1 MELKTEEFS
10 GVLRCDRFGDLDKL
24 SIYIGDSYPTLFVEC
39 FAGAGG
45 TTITLLLR
53 NRVQLG
59 VVVVGDPYLG
69 AFWREALTTDN
80 LIHKVK
86 EFRFSEANIKKVVN
100 NPDRDPAFWTLV
112 KSRCSWRGRLDRK
125 AFLEWDVA
133 KYWDPEAII
142 KNLLVVRSLSDRLE
156 IVEARGI
163 EVLKQFGDA
172 TALIHYPFEPH
183 DKWNETLREKWYS
196 EQEQEKLFQI
206 LASRKGRWIVP
217 DPTDRMVQRCEAGQF
232 GLAWMVINKM
242 TRPTFFRN
250 PILVSDRQFAA
261 EQNDLSFTLERQ
273 FQDSHKQGKS
283 K

>member
-1 MELKTEEFS
+1 MELKTEKFS

-24 SIYIGDSYPTLFVEC
+24 SSYIGDSYPILFVEC

-53 NRVQLG
+53 NRVQFG

-69 AFWREALTTDN
+69 AFWREALKTDN

-86 EFRFSEANIKKVVN
+86 EFRFSEANIEKVVN
-100 NPDRDPAFWTLV
+100 NPDRDAAFWTLV
-112 KSRCSWRGRLDRK
+112 KSCCSWRGRLDRK

-156 IVEARGI
+156 FVEAQGV
-163 EVLKQFGDA
+163 EVLEQFGDA
-172 TALIHYPFEPH
+172 TALIHYPFAPH

-217 DPTDRMVQRCEAGQF
+217 CPTDRMVQQCEAGQI
-232 GLAWMVINKM
+232 GSAWMVICKM
-242 TRPTFFRN
+242 TQPIFFRR
-250 PILVSDRQFAA
+250 PILVSDRQFAV
-261 EQNDLSFTLERQ
+261 EQNDLSFTFERKI
-273 FQDSHKQGKS
+273 QDSHNQGNPK
-283 K
+283 